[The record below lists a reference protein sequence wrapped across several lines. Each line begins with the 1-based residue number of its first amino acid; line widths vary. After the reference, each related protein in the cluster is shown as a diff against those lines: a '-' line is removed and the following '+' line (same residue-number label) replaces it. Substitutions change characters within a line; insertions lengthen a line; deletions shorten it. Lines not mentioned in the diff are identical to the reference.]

1 MAFVAADWSIDRQT
15 KNIRYTGND
24 HTGASPSYATV
35 IEFHRA
41 LQDFADDAG
50 YAGNDELD
58 ITDPTPSERSTDN
71 IVTLIN
77 GWNIDDGA
85 AEHIYDGSII
95 QSGGDVIYDGLKIL
109 APIGTAV
116 QFLQSG
122 AVVSDDWW
130 NYSEGGAHDG
140 SANAAV
146 LTDSTKSWTN
156 DQWIGY
162 RIRNTTDG
170 SFATITDN
178 DATTI
183 TGVLEGGT
191 DNDWDVSDAYV
202 IVDGLNSDSANG
214 ISHNFMMKV
223 RTGGADT
230 DGRRLI
236 ATTREWGRTYLEF
249 KVNGTTRGIN
259 VVALAAAADLNNT
272 TSSTTIAGY
281 TSITNVTSG
290 YNAIDVNNDGVDEY
304 YYSEWNRDTYTIN
317 QFYER
322 MKYLSRDGSGSTLY
336 GLSGEV
342 FRGITHEI
350 TVDGQGGTDFSASEA
365 VSWSGGTGRMLAI
378 NDVNAATKMWI
389 QLLTGVAPTDNQTIT
404 GGTSGA
410 TCLVNVTVTERTISA
425 PFCGVS
431 TGSAI
436 IGAYGFGIESTDLT
450 QNDKVFDLTN
460 TQYSAPNYVTFTV
473 GGIVSGDRVLV
484 GPAGYRFAYDT
495 ESGGPFTV
503 GETLTFGTPSGTAVL
518 AELVD
523 SGTTGYMVIGPILT
537 GTVPTDNSTITGGS
551 SSATAAVNGL
561 VANAVNTRQFTL
573 NGALTGAGVTSV
585 VVNTTIPADTPNTGT
600 IRILR
605 ADGQY
610 TRHAY
615 TAWATSTFTISST
628 DFSSNNAANGANTF
642 ISYIDLA
649 TSSTS
654 EDFTSVYSAD
664 RSLFIRV
671 RNGSG
676 GSPIKTFETTGTLG
690 SSGGSTTAIRTSDA

>member
-615 TAWATSTFTISST
+615 TAWATSTFTIGST